1 MLRIHPCSS
10 VSAAKSYYSSGL
22 EHGDYYL
29 QEAGPGLWFGKSA
42 PLLGLEGEVES
53 EDFHALC
60 ENLRP
65 SDGSKLNPRNDRN
78 RTVGYDMTFSAPKSV
93 SILLGVFGDQRILG
107 AFQKSVRHT
116 MRYIEADME
125 TRVRRGGLLE
135 DRKTRNLV
143 YAEFTHLTA
152 RPVDG
157 IVDPNLHIHA
167 YTFNTTHFEE
177 EGRFKAAKFLRIKRN
192 APLHQAIFHSLL
204 ATEMKKLGYQIRN
217 QRLGFEVAGI
227 SRELI
232 KAFSRR
238 TAQIEQL
245 AEELGIS
252 GDKKAMSELGANS
265 REGKDRIKNP
275 REMSLEWGQ
284 RAKQFEN
291 ELRVETENGSW
302 IEADEAVSMAI
313 ATSFERKSTIP
324 YRRLVAEALQMSL
337 GSCSLSEIREAFS
350 KRVDLVLAEGEKGLT
365 ATTVDVAKEES
376 EVLAFLE
383 NTRGTTMAMNKG
395 YKAPESELD
404 EDQKAAVESLMRCQD
419 RVFVIQGRAG
429 TGKTTMMK
437 EAVRAIE
444 MSGER
449 VFTYAPTSEAAHV
462 VLKEEGFS
470 RSETIQQFLVNPRLQ
485 EKARHGV
492 LWIDEAGLLSVGD
505 LNKLFQIAETY
516 GNRLILSGDTRQ
528 HSSIERG
535 DALFLVVESGLVA
548 FEETRQIYRQKS
560 EKYRSAIERL
570 SRGETKEG
578 FFLLDDMEA
587 IHEYRDF
594 AEKLDMLASD
604 YIESTKKFGSV
615 LLVSPTHFEGRLVTQ
630 KIRQTLKERGE
641 VEEEELVV
649 PVDRNRHLTNAE
661 KQLPYYY
668 EEGQVVQF
676 QKAVSGKFKRQEK
689 LLVECVSAGEVS
701 VRREDGE
708 IIALDLQLACS
719 FEVLSRDKLS
729 LSNGDTVRLLRNFKT
744 EQGKRLCNGSIHQV
758 EGWTSSQEIILKG
771 GHLIPSSAA
780 ILDYGYVSTSHGSQ
794 GRTTGKVIIC
804 QGTQSQGASS
814 LEQFYVSASR
824 GRFEVSIY
832 TDNKANLLEDV
843 GVSGQRQSA
852 RELLQEAEAELLQE
866 ESLRF
871 SQDFWE
877 ETAALEVQ

>member
-1 MLRIHPCSS
+1 M
-10 VSAAKSYYSSGL
+10 
-22 EHGDYYL
+22 
-29 QEAGPGLWFGKSA
+29 
-42 PLLGLEGEVES
+42 
-53 EDFHALC
+53 
-60 ENLRP
+60 
-65 SDGSKLNPRNDRN
+65 
-78 RTVGYDMTFSAPKSV
+78 
-93 SILLGVFGDQRILG
+93 
-107 AFQKSVRHT
+107 RH
-116 MRYIEADME
+116 IEADME

-143 YAEFTHLTA
+143 YAEFTHFTA

-167 YTFNTTHFEE
+167 YTFNTTYFEE
-177 EGRFKAAKFLRIKRN
+177 EGRFKAAKFLRIKQN

-204 ATEMKKLGYQIRN
+204 AAEMKKLGYQIRN

-232 KAFSRR
+232 QAFSRR

-245 AEELGIS
+245 ADELGIS
-252 GDKKAMSELGANS
+252 GNKKAMSELGANS
-265 REGKDRIKNP
+265 REGKERIKNP
-275 REMSLEWGQ
+275 KEMKLEWSQ
-284 RAKQFEN
+284 RAKQLEN
-291 ELRVETENGSW
+291 ELRVETESGSR
-302 IEADEAVSMAI
+302 IEADEAVSMAV
-313 ATSFERKSTIP
+313 ATSFERRSTIP

-337 GSCSLSEIREAFS
+337 GSCNLEEIREAFS
-350 KRVDLVLAEGEKGLT
+350 KRVDLVLAEGEKGLM
-365 ATTVDVAKEES
+365 ATTVGVAKEES
-376 EVLAFLE
+376 EILAFLE
-383 NTRGTTMAMNKG
+383 NTRGTMMAMNRG
-395 YKAPESELD
+395 YKASESELD
-404 EDQKAAVESLMRCQD
+404 NDQKAAVESLMRCQD

-444 MSGER
+444 KSGER

-485 EKARHGV
+485 EEARHGV

-505 LNKLFQIAETY
+505 LNKLFQIAETC

-535 DALFLVVESGLVA
+535 DALFEVVESGLVS

-560 EKYRSAIERL
+560 EKYRLAIEHL

-630 KIRQTLKERGE
+630 KIRQTLKQTGKAGE
-641 VEEEELVV
+641 DELIV
-649 PVDRNRHLTNAE
+649 PVDRNRHLTTAE

-668 EEGQVVQF
+668 EEGQVVHF
-676 QKAVSGKFKRQEK
+676 QKAVSGKFRRQEK
-689 LLVECVSAGEVS
+689 LSVECVSAEEVS

-708 IIALDLQLACS
+708 VVTLDLQLACN

-729 LSNGDTVRLLRNFKT
+729 LSKGDTVRLLGNFKT
-744 EQGKRLCNGSIHQV
+744 EQGKRLFNGSTHQV
-758 EGWTSSQEIILKG
+758 EGWNSSQDILLKG
-771 GHLIPSSAA
+771 GHLIPYSAA

-852 RELLQEAEAELLQE
+852 RELLQKSEAELLE
-866 ESLRF
+866 KESLRF
-871 SQDFWE
+871 TQDFWE
-877 ETAALEVQ
+877 ETAALEV